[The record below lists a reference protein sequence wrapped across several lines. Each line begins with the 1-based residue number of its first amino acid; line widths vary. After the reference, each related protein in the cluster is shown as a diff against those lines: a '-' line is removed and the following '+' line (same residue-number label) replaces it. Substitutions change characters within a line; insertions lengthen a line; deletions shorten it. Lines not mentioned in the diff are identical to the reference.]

1 MAELNKDK
9 KKYLVVFSRLNI
21 PHDYREIKNIIISSS
36 EIEGISFTEKWINS
50 IILYL
55 EREYYKYPLILN
67 IIELNG

>member
-1 MAELNKDK
+1 MRKSNNHD

-21 PHDYREIKNIIISSS
+21 PHNYREIKNIVISSS

-55 EREYYKYPLILN
+55 KREWYEYPLIIN